1 MKIDTNKIPGY
12 ADMTAEEKLAAL
24 EAYETEDVSFDDYVR
39 KDIYNKKA
47 SEAAELSKK
56 LKAKMTEDE
65 QIQAERAAQAEA
77 IRAELEQLRKEK
89 AISEHKASYIALGY
103 DEKLAGETA
112 QALVS
117 GEMDKVFAN
126 QKRFI
131 ENVRKIERAEALAS
145 GSDKLPSGAGE
156 VTVTR
161 EQFRAMGYTEKAKL
175 FEENRELYESLQNGG
190 IK

>member
-12 ADMTAEEKLAAL
+12 ADMTVEEKLAAL

-77 IRAELEQLRKEK
+77 IRAELEHLRKEK